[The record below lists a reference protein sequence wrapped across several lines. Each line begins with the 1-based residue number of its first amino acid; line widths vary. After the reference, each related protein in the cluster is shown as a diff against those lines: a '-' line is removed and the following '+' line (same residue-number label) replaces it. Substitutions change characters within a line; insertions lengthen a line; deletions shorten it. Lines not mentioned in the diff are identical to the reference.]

1 MALKI
6 YKEEEVAGRS
16 GGSGSSNGGGSN
28 RGCLFQLF

>member
-16 GGSGSSNGGGSN
+16 GGSGSSNGGGS
-28 RGCLFQLF
+28 RSLIFQDN